1 MIHDNNI
8 IASVESSE
16 GITFQSYVEVAIIGA
31 GACGLTAALA
41 AKERTDDIIILER
54 DAMPSGST
62 SLSSGF
68 IPAAGTMAQKEKCIS
83 DSPKVFEEDIS
94 KKANGRQ
101 DN

>member
-1 MIHDNNI
+1 MITCHSDSMIHDNNI

-54 DAMPSGST
+54 DARLVALPRCLQG
-62 SLSSGF
+62 LF
-68 IPAAGTMAQKEKCIS
+68 LLQ
-83 DSPKVFEEDIS
+83 VQWY
-94 KKANGRQ
+94 KKKNA
-101 DN
+101 

>member
-1 MIHDNNI
+1 MIHNNNI
-8 IASVESSE
+8 IASVESSN

-54 DAMPSGST
+54 DATPSGST

-68 IPAAGTMAQKEKCIS
+68 IPAAGTMVQLSLIH
-83 DSPKVFEEDIS
+83 I
-94 KKANGRQ
+94 
-101 DN
+101 